1 MHDTHPFGPAIHVY
15 TRAQAIADG
24 NLIDVSLT
32 AAEVGFRYPVA
43 LTSAAWADCVAWSDA
58 DNHRQTLQDEPGRLL
73 DVLWLAKLA
82 AKKGRGQSLTFDL
95 RRVPRD
101 GHSVYSHKARLR
113 LVIGPGDA
121 GEPVLTI
128 MLPDED

>member
-1 MHDTHPFGPAIHVY
+1 MSHSPFGHVIFSY

-24 NLIDVSLT
+24 VLVDVSG
-32 AAEVGFRYPVA
+32 AANEIGFRHPVA
-43 LTSAAWADCVAWSDA
+43 LTAGAWSECVAWSDA
-58 DNHRQTLQDEPGRLL
+58 DSQLQTTQDERGRLQ

-82 AKKGRGQSLTFDL
+82 ARNGQGSAVEFDV

-101 GHSVYSHKARLR
+101 GHSRYPHRMRLR

-121 GEPVLTI
+121 GEPVLTM
-128 MLPDED
+128 MLLEED